1 MKKIIKKAI
10 LLLLSLNMIISLTA
24 CGEPDEYSEEW
35 YKKQIYI
42 DRIAVE
48 HTDNPEDGLK
58 VKMVISENGD
68 KPINEFIILMGYFC
82 DAEGNCIDE
91 VLITDLLL
99 NNEGL
104 SNLHNNTISCEWEDA
119 DLTSEYPI
127 AESKYKEILS
137 DIAAFK
143 IEQIIIYYSIDELE
157 NGEKDYDYLW
167 IEGDALNY
175 VISPDAYNNDYD
187 EYTKNMEIIKDIL
200 L

>member
-68 KPINEFIILMGYFC
+68 KPINEFIGLMGYFC
-82 DAEGNCIDE
+82 DADGNRIDE
-91 VLITDLLL
+91 ELLVFFF
-99 NNEGL
+99 L
-104 SNLHNNTISCEWEDA
+104 SNDDGEELSKLHNNTVSCEWEA
-119 DLTSEYPI
+119 SIFNE
-127 AESKYKEILS
+127 AKYREILS
-137 DIAAFK
+137 DIATFK
-143 IEQIIIYYSIDELE
+143 IKQIAIFYSIDESE
-157 NGEKDYDYLW
+157 SGEKNYDPLY
-167 IEGDALNY
+167 IERDALNY
-175 VISPDAYNNDYD
+175 VISSDAYNNDYD
-187 EYTKNMEIIKDIL
+187 EYTKSMEKIQDTFDII
-200 L
+200 

>member
-10 LLLLSLNMIISLTA
+10 LLLLSLNMIISLAA
-24 CGEPDEYSEEW
+24 CEPDEYSEEW

-68 KPINEFIILMGYFC
+68 KPINEFIGLSGYFC
-82 DAEGNCIDE
+82 DADGNCIDE
-91 VLITDLLL
+91 ELVTDLFL

-104 SNLHNNTISCEWEDA
+104 SNLHNNTISCEWEA
-119 DLTSEYPI
+119 SI
-127 AESKYKEILS
+127 KAKYIEILS
-137 DIAAFK
+137 DIATFK
-143 IEQIIIYYSIDELE
+143 ITQISIRYSMLE
-157 NGEKDYDYLW
+157 NGEKDYDYLY

-187 EYTKNMEIIKDIL
+187 EYTKSMEKIQDTFDII
-200 L
+200 

>member
-68 KPINEFIILMGYFC
+68 KPINEFIGLTGYFC
-82 DAEGNCIDE
+82 DADGNNLHSEEGDIY
-91 VLITDLLL
+91 LPLRKLT
-99 NNEGL
+99 
-104 SNLHNNTISCEWEDA
+104 NLHNQTVSYILVN
-119 DLTSEYPI
+119 EYLG
-127 AESKYKEILS
+127 SGYKKQIEYGDILS
-137 DIAAFK
+137 DIATFK
-143 IEQIIIYYSIDELE
+143 ITQISICYSIDELE
-157 NGEKDYDYLW
+157 NGEEDYDYLY

-175 VISPDAYNNDYD
+175 VISPDAYNNDYN

-200 L
+200 H

>member
-82 DAEGNCIDE
+82 DADGNNLHSEEGDIY
-91 VLITDLLL
+91 LLL
-99 NNEGL
+99 EKL
-104 SNLHNNTISCEWEDA
+104 TNLHNQTVSYILVN
-119 DLTSEYPI
+119 EYLG
-127 AESKYKEILS
+127 SGYKKQIEYGDILS
-137 DIAAFK
+137 DIATFK
-143 IEQIIIYYSIDELE
+143 ITQISIRYSTDELE
-157 NGEKDYDYLW
+157 NGEKDYDSLW

-175 VISPDAYNNDYD
+175 VISPNVYNNDYD

>member
-68 KPINEFIILMGYFC
+68 KPINEFIGLTGYFC
-82 DAEGNCIDE
+82 DADGNNLHSEEGDIY
-91 VLITDLLL
+91 LLL
-99 NNEGL
+99 EKL
-104 SNLHNNTISCEWEDA
+104 TNLHNQTVSYILVN
-119 DLTSEYPI
+119 EYLG
-127 AESKYKEILS
+127 SGYKKQIEYGDILS
-137 DIAAFK
+137 DIATFK
-143 IEQIIIYYSIDELE
+143 ITQISIRYSTDELE
-157 NGEKDYDYLW
+157 NGEKDYDSLW

-175 VISPDAYNNDYD
+175 VISPNVYNNDYD
-187 EYTKNMEIIKDIL
+187 EYTENMEIIKDTFT
-200 L
+200 